1 MIGRVAA
8 VRELLTLVFYGL
20 RDSEL
25 RRLEEKGGQLSRFGH
40 SYGCELGERR
50 CHGGPA
56 QSWVDGGVRCVR
68 HQSGEQDPLAGLPLP
83 TVAGD
88 L

>member
-50 CHGGPA
+50 ATAALPCPGSMAGSAVSGTNPA
-56 QSWVDGGVRCVR
+56 SRT
-68 HQSGEQDPLAGLPLP
+68 P
-83 TVAGD
+83 
-88 L
+88 